1 MKNLHGPR
9 GERDAERERESNY
22 RAALLRGTSIA
33 LAVVAV
39 AAFALPPVCPCL
51 CVCCVCVPLAKMT
64 WLSLWG
70 KVEGWGGRAG
80 CGCVA
85 VLSPT
90 RAVSAP
96 QVLSLPRHPEPE
108 REPEMTMT
116 PLDFCSD
123 FCKSFLCVS
132 VAFSSSAK
140 ATNLPPSGQGR
151 ASMTTKQK
159 QTNTKTTEQHKQRRQ
174 RQHLLQV
181 GEGVASGK
189 GEG

>member
-1 MKNLHGPR
+1 MAVLQFCPR
-9 GERDAERERESNY
+9 PG
-22 RAALLRGTSIA
+22 
-33 LAVVAV
+33 
-39 AAFALPPVCPCL
+39 PCL
-51 CVCCVCVPLAKMT
+51 LLKYLVCHDT
-64 WLSLWG
+64 QSQNR
-70 KVEGWGGRAG
+70 E
-80 CGCVA
+80 
-85 VLSPT
+85 
-90 RAVSAP
+90 P
-96 QVLSLPRHPEPE
+96 Q
-108 REPEMTMT
+108 PEMTMT

-140 ATNLPPSGQGR
+140 ATNLPPSEQGR

-189 GEG
+189 GGELHPRAGFNSSIESSRSLRCCRCCCCFLILP